1 MQYTVNVFDIEE
13 ALISLGGEAKTQDI
27 QDQVLRVYCS
37 GVVPE
42 NYKDKRTFRQTI
54 QRKLEDHCP
63 QAAGFDLTKN
73 APKFIRI
80 DHGLYRHEV
89 GSNHKEFMAIEEIE
103 EIDGLL
109 EGAVK
114 AIFVNAYERNPE
126 ARRECIR
133 HHGWA
138 CKVCGFDFKMAYG
151 ELGRDFIHVHHIKPL
166 SEIKST
172 YRVNP
177 KKDLVPLCANCHAMI
192 HRAVPPISVE
202 QLREN
207 YNFRPNYDN
216 RTNERSSR
224 TP

>member
-13 ALISLGGEAKTQDI
+13 ALITLGGEAKTQDI
-27 QDQVLRVYCS
+27 QDQVLRVHCL

-63 QAAGFDLTKN
+63 QAAGFDLKKY

-80 DHGLYRHEV
+80 EHGVYRHGA
-89 GSNHKEFMAIEEIE
+89 GSNQKEFMAIEEIA
-103 EIDGLL
+103 EIDGLI

-114 AIFVNAYERNPE
+114 IIFVNAYERNPE

-192 HRAVPPISVE
+192 HRAIPPISVE

-207 YNFRPNYDN
+207 YHSRPNYDN
-216 RTNERSSR
+216 RTNERLSR